1 MSKVTYD
8 AGNLTIGLEGLDDV
22 AAALGNLR
30 KKTPAAAKV
39 AINTTARQARQLMI
53 ARARARYAVN
63 AAGQRHLKDLKMT
76 GKGHP
81 ATNSNLEA
89 VLYISKMRNDLGYF
103 QHRPTQTFTGLD
115 VLRFAPSVVKARV
128 RFAPSV
134 VKARVLK
141 ESNMEPLT
149 GTAHLSKGFLVEFKS
164 GHVGMV
170 QRVIG
175 SSSSNTVTQKSGA
188 PRWRNAAGNVEK
200 LQTMGSPSAT
210 AMHNV
215 VWPYVEPEVED
226 LLHTNLQAQVERII
240 AREAAKRGR
249 A

>member
-1 MSKVTYD
+1 MSRVTYD
-8 AGNLTIGLEGLDDV
+8 AGNLTIGLDGLDTV
-22 AAALGNLR
+22 AAALGELR

-53 ARARARYAVN
+53 ASARARYAVN
-63 AAGQRHLKDLKMT
+63 EAGRRHLNDLKMT

-81 ATNSNLEA
+81 ATNRNLEA
-89 VLYISKMRNDLGYF
+89 VLHISKMRNDLGYF
-103 QHRPTQTFTGLD
+103 QHSPTQTYTGLD

-128 RFAPSV
+128 LR
-134 VKARVLK
+134 

-149 GTAHLSKGFLVEFKS
+149 GTANLSKGFLVEFKS

-175 SSSSNTVTQKSGA
+175 SSSRNTVTQKSGA

-215 VWPYVEPEVED
+215 VWPQVEPEVED
-226 LLHTNLQAQVERII
+226 LLQANLRAQVQRII
-240 AREAAKRGR
+240 EREAAKRGR
-249 A
+249 T

>member
-1 MSKVTYD
+1 MSRVTYD
-8 AGNLTIGLEGLDDV
+8 AGNLTIGLDGLDTV
-22 AAALGNLR
+22 AAALGELR
-30 KKTPAAAKV
+30 KKTPAAANV

-53 ARARARYAVN
+53 AQARARYAVN
-63 AAGQRHLKDLKMT
+63 AAGRRHLKDLSLST
-76 GKGHP
+76 GKGHL

-89 VLYISKMRNDLGYF
+89 VLYISTLRNDLGYF
-103 QHRPTQTFTGLD
+103 EHQPTQAFTGRA
-115 VLRFAPSVVKARV
+115 VLARKGT
-128 RFAPSV
+128 FYS
-134 VKARVLK
+134 ARVLRA
-141 ESNMEPLT
+141 NNLEPLT

-175 SSSSNTVTQKSGA
+175 SSSQNTVTQKSGA

-215 VWPYVEPEVED
+215 VWPMVEPEVEG
-226 LLHTNLQAQVERII
+226 LLQANLQAQVERII
-240 AREAAKRGR
+240 EREAARGR
-249 A
+249 K